1 MVSRC
6 LGETQSYEAAKFS
19 ERQSLILASANRT
32 GTLVSS
38 SGLPGSRLR
47 VFNEDTAREGRT
59 MNRRQF
65 LKDASTL
72 GSAAIVAPSL
82 LKAIYFGGAST
93 ATAQVAFVKTVDR
106 AAGVARAI
114 DLLGLER
121 FRGRDLFVKPNFN
134 SADVAPGS
142 THEDTLVSLLR
153 KLKAMG
159 AGPLTVG
166 DRSGMGNTRE
176 VMEIKHAFQ
185 LGKEL
190 DAHVVVFD
198 ELPAGDWELIQQP
211 ESHWQQGFA
220 LPSVVR
226 HAGGIVTTC
235 CLKTHRYGG
244 HFTLSLKNSVGL
256 AAKYIPGQ
264 SYNFMRELHSSPH
277 QRRMIA
283 EINAAYRPDL
293 IVLDGVQ
300 AFVNGGPDQGKLV
313 NSNVILAGTDRV
325 AVDAVGVALLRYF
338 GTTPEVS
345 QGTIF
350 DQEQI
355 ARAVQLKVG
364 VGNPRQ
370 IELVTGDR
378 ASAEYA
384 RQIRALLDGAPAA
397 AA

>member
-1 MVSRC
+1 M
-6 LGETQSYEAAKFS
+6 
-19 ERQSLILASANRT
+19 
-32 GTLVSS
+32 
-38 SGLPGSRLR
+38 
-47 VFNEDTAREGRT
+47 

-65 LKDASTL
+65 LKDTSTL
-72 GSAAIVAPSL
+72 GGAALLAPSL
-82 LKAIYFGGAST
+82 LKAVEFGGSSI
-93 ATAQVAFVKTVDR
+93 ATAQVAFVKTTDR

-114 DLLGLER
+114 DLLGLQP
-121 FRGRDLFVKPNFN
+121 FRHKDLFVKPNFN
-134 SADVAPGS
+134 SADPTPGS
-142 THEDTLVSLLR
+142 THPDTLVALLR

-176 VMEIKHAFQ
+176 VMEAKHAFQ

-190 DAHVVVFD
+190 DAKVVVLD
-198 ELPAGDWELIQQP
+198 ELPAGEWDVIQRP
-211 ESHWQQGFA
+211 DSHWQQGFA
-220 LPSVVR
+220 LPGVVR
-226 HAGGIVTTC
+226 NAGGIVTTC

-256 AAKYIPGQ
+256 AAKYVPGEP
-264 SYNFMRELHSSPH
+264 YNYMRELHSSPH

-313 NSNVILAGTDRV
+313 NANVILAGTDRV

-345 QGTIF
+345 QGAIF

-355 ARAVQLKVG
+355 ARAVQLKLG
-364 VGNPRQ
+364 VSDPRQ

-378 ASAEYA
+378 ESAEYA
-384 RQIRALLDGAPAA
+384 KPIRALLDGAPAKA
-397 AA
+397 A